1 MSATSYELFEA
12 AVSACGLPLAFGRSA
27 VERACFL
34 VGVEIFTLNQD
45 GLALALP
52 YIRRAISRYLSPEE
66 IEESMDKLT
75 ELVRWSPGGSDR
87 RLRGEAYA
95 PRQAPGENPLAEALE
110 LALAEL
116 DFELAAEERDGDA
129 PPVAQPRE

>member
-27 VERACFL
+27 IERACFL

-52 YIRRAISRYLSPEE
+52 YIRRSITRYLSQDEL
-66 IEESMDKLT
+66 EESMDKLT

-87 RLRGEAYA
+87 RLRGEARAQAA
-95 PRQAPGENPLAEALE
+95 PNPLAQALE

-116 DFELAAEERDGDA
+116 ELPAEERGGDA
-129 PPVAQPRE
+129 PLAARALE